1 MEKKTGG
8 PMSLPL
14 CVCANTFHSA
24 MLETYARLFSVHCR
38 NSMQISPVPTGGEEV
53 GGGGGGR
60 VKSEGLLV
68 NCHFKEKSTDANI
81 QTKNKRTWQS

>member
-8 PMSLPL
+8 PMSLSL

-38 NSMQISPVPTGGEEV
+38 NSMQISPVHTGGGGA
-53 GGGGGGR
+53 GGGGGAS
-60 VKSEGLLV
+60 K
-68 NCHFKEKSTDANI
+68 K
-81 QTKNKRTWQS
+81 